1 MSNTMNWKFW
11 IRDVK
16 ITVVAKGQRQA
27 EVTMVPVV
35 RKTEDNVEWSRYTP
49 VGEFRFTV
57 TQESAIVW
65 FLVHQG
71 EDVDLAG
78 TVTSS
83 DVSGVDYDERER
95 ISKAFRDSLVADG
108 AVA

>member
-1 MSNTMNWKFW
+1 MSSSMNWKFW

-27 EVTMVPVV
+27 EVVMVPVT
-35 RKTEDNVEWSRYTP
+35 RKTEDNIEWSRYTP
-49 VGEFRFTV
+49 TGEMRFTV

-65 FLVHQG
+65 FLLHQG

-78 TVTSS
+78 TVNT
-83 DVSGVDYDERER
+83 DEAQPVDYQERER
-95 ISKAFRDSLVADG
+95 ISESFKDSLTRELASN
-108 AVA
+108 